1 MESRERRSHRGA
13 TQLSRYRHL
22 TAASWQQLW
31 RYPSR
36 SLLVMTCAA
45 LGVTGSIAAVNY
57 ASGGRQQVID
67 QVARLGTNVIVV
79 SALQDRGSGGRAR
92 SGTIATTLREGD
104 YRALRREVPAIARS
118 SALVSAGLRLKAAGL
133 SKVAPVVGCEP
144 DFFRIKHWAV
154 EQGEVFDDAQL
165 RRAARVAL
173 LGATVAKD
181 LFGEASPIGERLF
194 VNRVPFEVIGVLAE
208 RGPGLDAT
216 NEDAQVYVPL
226 GAAMRRLMNVDH
238 YNALVL
244 EVGDFAAMPAASRDI
259 TELLR
264 DRHRTGAF
272 RPDDF
277 SVLNQQELGN
287 TRLAASGRLGFFV
300 RWIGLS
306 ALLVAGVG
314 VLAMAWITVRDRTR
328 EIGTRRALGATAA
341 DVFYQFAFEATV
353 LAVAG
358 AAAGLALG
366 WAVSKLIAAR
376 TALPFVFDAGNAAL
390 AFAAAIAINLA
401 FVSWPARRAARLD
414 PVVALRHA

>member
-1 MESRERRSHRGA
+1 MV
-13 TQLSRYRHL
+13 
-22 TAASWQQLW
+22 AAWRQLW
-31 RYPSR
+31 RYRTR
-36 SLLVMTCAA
+36 SLLVMACAA
-45 LGVTGSIAAVNY
+45 LGVAGSIAAVNY
-57 ASGGRQQVID
+57 AAGGRQQVID

-92 SGTIATTLREGD
+92 SGAIVTTLREAD
-104 YRALRREVPAIARS
+104 LRALRREVPAIARA

-133 SKVAPVVGCEP
+133 SKVSPVVGCEP
-144 DFFRIKHWAV
+144 DFFRIKHWTV
-154 EQGEVFDDAQL
+154 TGGETFDDAQS

-173 LGATVAKD
+173 LGATVARD
-181 LFGEASPIGERLF
+181 LFGQSSPVGERLF
-194 VNRVPFEVIGVLAE
+194 INRVPFEVIGVLAE
-208 RGPGLDAT
+208 RGQGLDAT

-238 YNALVL
+238 YNSLVL
-244 EVGDFAAMPAASRDI
+244 EVGEFEALPGAAREVTA
-259 TELLR
+259 LLR
-264 DRHRTGAF
+264 ERHRTGSF

-277 SVLNQQELGN
+277 SVLNQQALGD
-287 TRLAASGRLGFFV
+287 TRLAASERLGFFV

-341 DVFYQFAFEATV
+341 DVFRQFAFEAMV

-358 AAAGLALG
+358 AACGLVLG
-366 WAVSKLIAAR
+366 WGASLLIAAR
-376 TALPFVFDAGNAAL
+376 AGLPFVFDAGNAAL
-390 AFAAAIAINLA
+390 AFVAAIVINLA

-414 PVVALRHA
+414 PIEALRDQ

>member
-13 TQLSRYRHL
+13 AQLSRHRHL
-22 TAASWQQLW
+22 TAAAWRQLW
-31 RYPSR
+31 RYRTR
-36 SLLVMTCAA
+36 SLLVMACAA

-57 ASGGRQQVID
+57 AAGGRQQVID

-92 SGTIATTLREGD
+92 SGAIVTTLREAD
-104 YRALRREVPAIARS
+104 HRALRRELPAIARS

-144 DFFRIKHWAV
+144 DFFRIKHWSVAA
-154 EQGEVFDDAQL
+154 GDAFDDAQA
-165 RRAARVAL
+165 RRAARVVL

-181 LFGEASPIGERLF
+181 LYGEASPLGERLF
-194 VNRVPFEVIGVLAE
+194 INRVPFEVIGVLAE
-208 RGPGLDAT
+208 RGQGLDAT

-226 GAAMRRLMNVDH
+226 GAAMRRLLNVDH
-238 YNALVL
+238 YNSLVL
-244 EVGDFAAMPAASRDI
+244 EVGEFAALPGVLREVTA
-259 TELLR
+259 LLR

-277 SVLNQQELGN
+277 SVLNQQALGD
-287 TRLAASGRLGFFV
+287 TRLAASDRLGFFV

-341 DVFYQFAFEATV
+341 DVFYQFAFEAMV

-358 AAAGLALG
+358 AACGLVFG
-366 WAVSKLIAAR
+366 WMASRLIAAR
-376 TALPFVFDAGNAAL
+376 TATPFVFDAGNAAL
-390 AFAAAIAINLA
+390 AFVAAIVINLA

-414 PVVALRHA
+414 PIVALRDQ

>member
-1 MESRERRSHRGA
+1 MESRERRSDRGA
-13 TQLSRYRHL
+13 AQLRRYRHL
-22 TAASWQQLW
+22 TLAAWQQLW
-31 RYPSR
+31 RYRSR

-57 ASGGRQQVID
+57 AAGGRQLVVD

-79 SALQDRGSGGRAR
+79 SALQDRGGGGRAR
-92 SGTIATTLREGD
+92 SGSIVTTLREAD
-104 YRALRREVPAIARS
+104 YRALRRELPAIARS

-154 EQGEVFDDAQL
+154 AQGEGFDDLHL
-165 RRAARVAL
+165 RRSARVAL
-173 LGATVAKD
+173 LGATVASDLYKD
-181 LFGEASPIGERLF
+181 ASPVGERLF
-194 VNRVPFEVIGVLAE
+194 INRVPFEVIGVLAE
-208 RGPGLDAT
+208 RGQGLDAT

-226 GAAMRRLMNVDH
+226 SAAMRRLLNVDH
-238 YNALVL
+238 FNSLVF
-244 EVGDFAAMPAASRDI
+244 EVADFAALPGAVREI
-259 TELLR
+259 TALLR
-264 DRHRTGAF
+264 DRHRTGAL

-277 SVLNQQELGN
+277 AVLNQQELAS
-287 TRLAASGRLGFFV
+287 TRLAASARLGFFV

-306 ALLVAGVG
+306 ALIVAGVG

-341 DVFYQFAFEATV
+341 DVFYQFALEAMV

-358 AAAGLALG
+358 AACGLALG
-366 WAVSKLIAAR
+366 WGVSRIVAAR
-376 TALPFVFDAGNAAL
+376 SGLPFVFDTGNAAL
-390 AFAAAIAINLA
+390 AFAAAIVVNLA

-414 PVVALRHA
+414 PITALRHA